1 MLHSKSE
8 TLNQDPL
15 SDEPQLDL
23 KGRREVGSV
32 GHGLGVGVDGPSECW
47 TNGRASSRE
56 DTALPRA
63 PSSCASHPAPHLPPT
78 TGRGGGG
85 EVVPTPMPRPLQ
97 SPSQPPKSILLPVS
111 EPWIESTSDA
121 LVGVSGVDVFLFPV
135 TKSEARSVSLRLSA
149 FLGVPGTR
157 PQDGNPRG
165 LRLSSLCGES
175 DGRSSSQSHFDPGGR
190 SQSHVKRPSLISIP
204 RRIPERSRE
213 VELSSSGSRWD
224 HTTSTR
230 CFPC

>member
-1 MLHSKSE
+1 MM
-8 TLNQDPL
+8 
-15 SDEPQLDL
+15 
-23 KGRREVGSV
+23 GRRSAGQTGGRPLERTQLCP
-32 GHGLGVGVDGPSECW
+32 GH
-47 TNGRASSRE
+47 
-56 DTALPRA
+56 RA
-63 PSSCASHPAPHLPPT
+63 PAPPTQPLISHPPRDGA
-78 TGRGGGG
+78 GGGG

-135 TKSEARSVSLRLSA
+135 TKSEACSVSLRLSA

-175 DGRSSSQSHFDPGGR
+175 DGLH
-190 SQSHVKRPSLISIP
+190 PSLTL
-204 RRIPERSRE
+204 IPEADPSPMLNVPVSFRSLDGSQKDQE
-213 VELSSSGSRWD
+213 KLSCLPLALDGI
-224 HTTSTR
+224 TR
-230 CFPC
+230 PARGASPAESPGPGRRCKNECEGDG